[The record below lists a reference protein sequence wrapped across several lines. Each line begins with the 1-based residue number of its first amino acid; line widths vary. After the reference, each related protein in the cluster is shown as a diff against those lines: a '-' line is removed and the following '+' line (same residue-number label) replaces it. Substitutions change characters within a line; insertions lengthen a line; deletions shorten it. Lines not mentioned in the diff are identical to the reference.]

1 MTKRRML
8 AMIMALIA
16 VCSVLSA
23 CTASGEESS
32 KDQVNEETLYY
43 GSLVLIETNVIKNS
57 TLDYSIV
64 YDKETGVM
72 YLFMDMGVGRGGL
85 TVMYNADGTPKLYS
99 PDTETE

>member
-32 KDQVNEETLYY
+32 KDQVNEETLY
-43 GSLVLIETNVIKNS
+43 GSLVLIETNEIKNS

-99 PDTETE
+99 PDTKTE

>member
-23 CTASGEESS
+23 CTASREESS
-32 KDQVNEETLYY
+32 KDQANEETLY
-43 GSLVLIETNVIKNS
+43 GSLVLIETNEIKNS